1 MAPKGLEPSVS
12 NVQHVL
18 FWFLHVLPLAI
29 SYMGKK
35 PAPSFWLWT
44 HPLSIGVGTNLA
56 DCHLKVWSCLLQWR
70 CLSCRVSVFLEI
82 SDTKISKRLF
92 RVPPVISKGNSSY
105 QGLPSI
111 YFFWKGFMSLPWDS
125 EHWFISGFFRCT
137 QVPPP
142 PKHKVQCVE
151 LCWLIFSK
159 SRIVSRNVA
168 G

>member
-18 FWFLHVLPLAI
+18 FWSLHVLPLAI
-29 SYMGKK
+29 FYMRKK
-35 PAPSFWLWT
+35 PAPSFWLGT
-44 HPLSIGVGTNLA
+44 HPFSIGVGTNLA
-56 DCHLKVWSCLLQWR
+56 DYHLKVWSCLIQWR

-82 SDTKISKRLF
+82 SDANISKRLF

-105 QGLPSI
+105 IPRFTK
-111 YFFWKGFMSLPWDS
+111 YFRKGFMSLPWDS
-125 EHWFISGFFRCT
+125 EHWFISIFFRCT
-137 QVPPP
+137 QVPPL